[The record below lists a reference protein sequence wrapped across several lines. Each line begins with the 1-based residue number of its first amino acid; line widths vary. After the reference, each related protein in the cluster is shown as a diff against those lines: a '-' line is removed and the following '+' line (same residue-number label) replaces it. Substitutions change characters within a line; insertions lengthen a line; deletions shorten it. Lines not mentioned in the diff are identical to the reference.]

1 MILTK
6 EHNPILN
13 IPDAIDSIITSKK
26 LNEALFLVPT
36 NRKARH
42 LKKEIISGVPGNS
55 TGKINIETLTT
66 LTSGILNR
74 KYNFKTLSD
83 ASASVFIKQA
93 VNSIELRYFKVYNG
107 EIPHGTLD
115 RLKNVISEYKRHGI
129 TPENLRNS
137 ADELDSKEKQKALD
151 IADIYEIFKKK
162 CYSTKT
168 FEIGDIYEELL
179 NLNKNEFE
187 KYFRDYL
194 PEVQFIF
201 ADEFIEFTHP
211 EIKIL
216 SRISDIKNVH
226 LYINFDYNKDNKLL
240 FGHLNQ
246 CYSYFEQEGFT
257 KIFDTSI
264 YPESNYK
271 VTLKENLFNLTPVKK
286 ESRKVPEQDKI
297 LLLKCDD
304 RETEVEM
311 ISRAIKKL
319 LKENN
324 AEPHRICVAFNKI
337 QNYSVIIRDVFRKNG
352 LPINLTDRFT
362 LANNNAVNGIINFLE
377 IIESDFFYQNILR
390 ALNNNLLTTSDISAS
405 NLYKAAVE
413 LKIIAGKKNWKTALE
428 EAVETEKY
436 TLYGDEP
443 GISFAQAKR
452 DFDKL
457 VEFLKPFENLSQEF
471 SIEEFDKCLREFI
484 YKSGLP
490 FKILSDETDK
500 NILEE
505 NIRAFEKFI
514 DTLDEI
520 FFLLSEEYG
529 KETKFKLSFFI
540 EQLRTIT
547 QWTRYNTKE
556 KSGYGITITT
566 LDEIRGLKFDYLFI
580 GGLCEGDLPTR
591 YNPEIFFSGKYKK
604 GAMIHQLEERYLF
617 YKALCSWDKQ
627 LYLSY
632 PLTDNGRELIKSSF
646 LNELESLF
654 DIKEVDMSELNEFIY
669 SEEEWLMNYGRGQKC
684 QYNFSRRSIDLIKT
698 AIEIEATREQNQ
710 ESFEYNGFINSATM
724 NKYRSINK
732 GNVFSVSQLETY
744 ARCPFKYFVE
754 SILMVEAES
763 QPTED
768 VEAREYGNLLHYILF
783 KFYESIK
790 KNSLDITNDRNKAE
804 ELLFSIAENTLGG
817 TLFRSPFSFFD
828 REKILGINNDR
839 KQSVLYKFLEKEI
852 EYAKNG
858 FRPAYFE
865 ISFGRKKLS
874 DVDKELSTPD
884 AVEIAPDVKL
894 SGKIDRIDICDNAF
908 DIIDYKTGNKTPTKS
923 DLQKGL
929 SLQLPLYAHIASQLL
944 KNYYSIEFNNH
955 ELYIYTLKYNS
966 NSFGK
971 NPLPKFNDRTSNNEK
986 INNAI
991 EKSKEFFDGIQ
1002 NGKFHVSTLPNRQT
1016 IVCNYCNLSTVC
1028 RVKNY

>member
-6 EHNPILN
+6 EHNPTFN
-13 IPDAIDSIITSKK
+13 IPDAIESLILSKK

-42 LKKEIISGVPGNS
+42 LKKEIISAIPGNS

-66 LTSGILNR
+66 LTTGILNR
-74 KYNFKTLSD
+74 KYNFKILSD
-83 ASASVFIKQA
+83 AAASVFIKQA
-93 VNSIELRYFKVYNG
+93 VNCIELRYFKVYNG
-107 EIPHGTLD
+107 EIPYGTLD

-137 ADELDSKEKQKALD
+137 ADELDPKEKEKALD

-162 CYSTKT
+162 CYMAKT
-168 FEIGDIYEELL
+168 FEIGDVYEELL
-179 NLNKNEFE
+179 NLNKSEFE
-187 KYFRDYL
+187 KFFRDYL
-194 PEVQFIF
+194 PDVQFIF

-216 SRISDIKNVH
+216 NRISDIKNVH
-226 LYINFDYNKDNKLL
+226 LYINFDYNKDNPLL
-240 FGHLNQ
+240 FGHLDK
-246 CYSYFEQEGFT
+246 CYSYFEEEGFT
-257 KIFDTSI
+257 KVFDTSS

-271 VTLKENLFNLTPVKK
+271 VTLKENLFKIAPVKK
-286 ESRKVPEQDKI
+286 KLRKVPEQDKI
-297 LLLKCDD
+297 FLLKCDD
-304 RETEVEM
+304 RETEVET
-311 ISRAIKKL
+311 ISRVIKKL
-319 LKENN
+319 LKENKT
-324 AEPHRICVAFNKI
+324 EPHRICVAFNRI
-337 QNYSVIIRDVFRKNG
+337 QNYSVVIRDVFRKNG

-390 ALNNNLLTTSDISAS
+390 ALNNNLLTTEDISAS
-405 NLYKAAVE
+405 NLYKAAVK
-413 LKIIAGKKNWKTALE
+413 LKITAGKKNWKSALE

-457 VEFLKPFENLSQEF
+457 VEFLKPFENLNQEF
-471 SIEEFDKCLREFI
+471 SISEFDKCLREFI

-490 FKILSDETDK
+490 FKILSDGTDK

-529 KETKFKLSFFI
+529 KDTKFKLSFFI

-547 QWTRYNTKE
+547 QWTRFNTKE

-604 GAMIHQLEERYLF
+604 GAKNHQSEERYLF
-617 YKALCSWDKQ
+617 YKTLCSWEKQ

-632 PLTDNGRELIKSSF
+632 PLSDNGRELIKSTF
-646 LNELESLF
+646 LNEFESLF

-669 SEEEWLMNYGRGQKC
+669 SEEEWLMNYGRGQNC
-684 QYNFSRRSIDLIKT
+684 QYNFTKRSIDFIKT
-698 AIEIEATREQNQ
+698 AIEIEALREQND
-710 ESFEYNGFINSATM
+710 EPSEYNGFINTETM
-724 NKYRSINK
+724 NKWRSINK
-732 GNVFSVSQLETY
+732 DNVFSVSQLETY
-744 ARCPFKYFVE
+744 ARCPFKYFIE
-754 SILMVEAES
+754 RILMVETEA

-768 VEAREYGNLLHYILF
+768 VEAIEFGNLLHYILF
-783 KFYESIK
+783 KFYETVK
-790 KNSLDITNDRNKAE
+790 RDNLDIKNDWEKAE
-804 ELLFSIAENTLGG
+804 KLLFSIAEDTVGS

-828 REKILGINNDR
+828 KEKILGINDER
-839 KQSVLYKFLEKEI
+839 KQSVLYKFLGKEV

-858 FRPAYFE
+858 FRPTYFE
-865 ISFGRKKLS
+865 ISFGRKRLL
-874 DVDKELSTPD
+874 DVDKELSTLD
-884 AVEIAPDVKL
+884 AIEIAPEIKL
-894 SGKIDRIDICDNAF
+894 TGKIDRIDISDNAF
-908 DIIDYKTGNKTPTKS
+908 DIIDYKTGNKIPTKS
-923 DLQKGL
+923 ELLNGL
-929 SLQLPLYAHIASQLL
+929 SLQLPLYAHVASQLL
-944 KNYYSIEFNNH
+944 KNNCSKEFYNH

-966 NSFGK
+966 DSFGK
-971 NPLPKFNDRTSNNEK
+971 NPISKFKDKTSNNEK
-986 INNAI
+986 IKNAI
-991 EKSKEFFDGIQ
+991 EKSKEFVDGILS
-1002 NGKFHVSTLPNRQT
+1002 GKFHVSTHPNSQT
-1016 IVCNYCNLSTVC
+1016 IACNYCNLSTVC
-1028 RVKNY
+1028 RINNY